1 MKFCYLLIIAI
12 YNKICNNF
20 SFFKIIKKTYSESF
34 LNDGRYCAITT
45 VLRHDEYCPIHTVP
59 AVNAEIRTANNGKIR
74 LESWQFQKRSIPY
87 LRWLQYF
94 NFPLPSEFHKY
105 IFPPWPW
112 NSIIIYPPPVQIC
125 HF

>member
-20 SFFKIIKKTYSESF
+20 SFFKIIKKTYSKSF

-74 LESWQFQKRSIPY
+74 FENLAIPEKIHTILRMASI
-87 LRWLQYF
+87 F
-94 NFPLPSEFHKY
+94 
-105 IFPPWPW
+105 
-112 NSIIIYPPPVQIC
+112 
-125 HF
+125 

>member
-74 LESWQFQKRSIPY
+74 FEKLAIPEKIHTIPRIASI
-87 LRWLQYF
+87 F
-94 NFPLPSEFHKY
+94 
-105 IFPPWPW
+105 
-112 NSIIIYPPPVQIC
+112 
-125 HF
+125 

>member
-45 VLRHDEYCPIHTVP
+45 VLRHDEYCPIP
-59 AVNAEIRTANNGKIR
+59 G
-74 LESWQFQKRSIPY
+74 LSKRFSIAG
-87 LRWLQYF
+87 
-94 NFPLPSEFHKY
+94 
-105 IFPPWPW
+105 
-112 NSIIIYPPPVQIC
+112 
-125 HF
+125 

>member
-74 LESWQFQKRSIPY
+74 FANLAIPEKIHTIP
-87 LRWLQYF
+87 RMA
-94 NFPLPSEFHKY
+94 P
-105 IFPPWPW
+105 IF
-112 NSIIIYPPPVQIC
+112 
-125 HF
+125 